1 MRVLA
6 YEIVAYGLASGIA
19 LAADTSM
26 LEVLVNLAGWHYLAA
41 SVIAFAAGSVV
52 AYGLSVAF
60 VFRFR
65 RMSNSALEFG
75 YFVAL
80 GAAGLLVNTTALF
93 VAVGLAGLNLLAAKM
108 LAAGCTFATNFT
120 FRRQLLFAP
129 VESV

>member
-52 AYGLSVAF
+52 AYG
-60 VFRFR
+60 
-65 RMSNSALEFG
+65 
-75 YFVAL
+75 
-80 GAAGLLVNTTALF
+80 
-93 VAVGLAGLNLLAAKM
+93 
-108 LAAGCTFATNFT
+108 
-120 FRRQLLFAP
+120 
-129 VESV
+129 

>member
-1 MRVLA
+1 
-6 YEIVAYGLASGIA
+6 
-19 LAADTSM
+19 
-26 LEVLVNLAGWHYLAA
+26 
-41 SVIAFAAGSVV
+41 
-52 AYGLSVAF
+52 
-60 VFRFR
+60 
-65 RMSNSALEFG
+65 MSNSALEFG